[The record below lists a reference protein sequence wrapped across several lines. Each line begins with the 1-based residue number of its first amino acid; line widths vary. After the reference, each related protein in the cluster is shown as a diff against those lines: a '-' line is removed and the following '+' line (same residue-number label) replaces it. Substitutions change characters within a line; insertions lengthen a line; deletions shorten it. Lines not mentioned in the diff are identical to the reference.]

1 MSIYVVLIFQ
11 LESPPPLYLH
21 DGRYPDGPSGSCL
34 RADVDSPVAD
44 GHGADGQ
51 RLPVGGGAH
60 AGVGQEGVVANLKF
74 KVSWVPD

>member
-1 MSIYVVLIFQ
+1 MSIYIVLRFQ

-44 GHGADGQ
+44 DHGADGQ
-51 RLPVGGGAH
+51 GLPVGGGAN
-60 AGVGQEGVVANLKF
+60 AGVRQEGVVADLKI
-74 KVSWVPD
+74 KVSWLAD